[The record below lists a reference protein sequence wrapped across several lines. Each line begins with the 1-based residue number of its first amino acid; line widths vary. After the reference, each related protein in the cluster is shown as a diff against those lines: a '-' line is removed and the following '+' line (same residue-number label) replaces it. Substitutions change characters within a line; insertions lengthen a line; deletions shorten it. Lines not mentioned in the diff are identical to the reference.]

1 MTHVHG
7 TLLHHWDNKQV
18 ATHFIWNF
26 VYSHLVML
34 VKKCIP
40 WTPLMLK
47 LHTNSTYQAMIT
59 LLTGSWLSWTNFL
72 YAIQR
77 FKGHSLLL
85 TDWKRHRY
93 NRADHTEMHL
103 SKRVQHIHAQE
114 VHGGVLWVQSTAAS
128 CKKRQG
134 EHLHSSSNLWLPM
147 ARKSRHAPGLYC
159 TCTIGFKG
167 LWWPEC
173 ISNFNVFGR
182 AKPVYIKLHE
192 GHTTPY
198 TPSPVSEEWDIGL

>member
-1 MTHVHG
+1 
-7 TLLHHWDNKQV
+7 
-18 ATHFIWNF
+18 
-26 VYSHLVML
+26 
-34 VKKCIP
+34 
-40 WTPLMLK
+40 MLK

-167 LWWPEC
+167 LWWPER
-173 ISNFNVFGR
+173 ISHFNVFGR
-182 AKPVYIKLHE
+182 VKPVYIKLHE

-198 TPSPVSEEWDIGL
+198 TPSPVSEEWVTPRRKWFPSHWLLRIKWLPPGENDSPSGRSSRNGSTWREIQTHQ